1 MNRRHFLN
9 TLAGTL
15 AGLTAHPAAGAKR
28 KNIEWAFSLGLWGH
42 LAPAPFTEVLDV
54 MKETGF
60 RGLRMTGFPGCL
72 EKYDLTIPVV
82 QKELEKR
89 DLRIATISYGGPAWD
104 ETQHEKMEKSAR
116 AAMGFLRNF
125 GATELVVFSPGRRGP
140 GNRPLSKIEVPEYI
154 IKSCAFWNHLGDV
167 AKEYGFR
174 AGLHNHL
181 NQIVESQDEV
191 EIYLKHTDPRRFHFS
206 PDTAHLHLAGCDV
219 VELFEKHN
227 KRLIFMDYK
236 DAKRTPARGDI
247 RLGNGRV
254 LKANTASATF
264 MNSIY
269 DLGDGEINFPKLHRI
284 LKKRK
289 YKGWICVD
297 LDHVRDGPRHSFGR
311 SMEYV
316 KKDLERI
323 YS

>member
-1 MNRRHFLN
+1 MKRREFVN
-9 TLAGTL
+9 ALAGTL
-15 AGLTAHPAAGAKR
+15 AGLTASNAIAAKG

-42 LAPAPFTEVLDV
+42 LKKVPFTEVLDV
-54 MKETGF
+54 MKDTGF
-60 RGLRMTGFPGCL
+60 RGLRLTGFPGVL
-72 EKYDLTIPVV
+72 KTYDLSISFV

-104 ETQHEKMEKSAR
+104 ETQHQKMEKSAR
-116 AAMGFLRNF
+116 AAMSFLQNF
-125 GATELVVFSPGRRGP
+125 GATELVVFSPGRLGP
-140 GNRPLSKIEVPEYI
+140 GRRPLRKIEVPEYI
-154 IKSCAFWNHLGDV
+154 VRSCAFWNRLGDV

-191 EIYLKHTDPRRFHFS
+191 ELYLKHTDPKRFHFS

-219 VELFEKHN
+219 VEVYKNHGD
-227 KRLIFMDYK
+227 RLNFMDYK
-236 DAKRTPARGDI
+236 DARITPARSDI
-247 RLGNGRV
+247 TLAGGRV

-269 DLGDGEINFPKLHRI
+269 DLGDGEINFPALHKV

-297 LDHVRDGPRHSFGR
+297 LDHVRVSARHSFGR
-311 SMEYV
+311 SMSYV
-316 KKDLERI
+316 RDRLEPI
-323 YS
+323 YR